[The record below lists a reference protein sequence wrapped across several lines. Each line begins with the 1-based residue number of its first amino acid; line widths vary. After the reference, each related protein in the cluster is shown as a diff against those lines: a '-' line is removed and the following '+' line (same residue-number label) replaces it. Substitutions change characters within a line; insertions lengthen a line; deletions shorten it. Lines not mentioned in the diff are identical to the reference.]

1 MVVITAELYK
11 NAVVDVITDN
21 DYCWVKKMKDVQD
34 GLGIKNMRDRL
45 GRTMQGIFETKNLTK
60 EQKKQYIRSK
70 NEINKDLKNN
80 YYKYSRRDITE
91 QVIKNCKVIKQ
102 CNDGAN
108 RLDKEKQRENFRQLL
123 SFKEN
128 EVFESKEYS
137 ITKKIKKT
145 FKKQKIIDQYRVEK
159 YFIDLFFPVHKLG
172 IEIDENCHLDRPQIK
187 E

>member
-108 RLDKEKQRENFRQLL
+108 RLDKEK
-123 SFKEN
+123 
-128 EVFESKEYS
+128 
-137 ITKKIKKT
+137 
-145 FKKQKIIDQYRVEK
+145 
-159 YFIDLFFPVHKLG
+159 
-172 IEIDENCHLDRPQIK
+172 
-187 E
+187 